1 MTAKPGCHND
11 SLWKDVK
18 GEEEGEER
26 VGRCTDVSLAPP
38 SDAGRMKSSSC
49 WRKTGRRLGFDKL
62 FVILSVLLCIFLSP
76 CFLAIIYSFQ
86 ASLFSLS
93 SPLLFPSRLLYCSSI
108 FQHPGTPFSC
118 LLVSYFFS
126 LSPLLLPMSV
136 VVSCVL
142 LRQIKCS
149 IHLLSSVL
157 QRTVNVRS
165 LPSSVSSPLYHRR
178 ADQIGT
184 GPSHSVEDK

>member
-1 MTAKPGCHND
+1 MTNC
-11 SLWKDVK
+11 
-18 GEEEGEER
+18 
-26 VGRCTDVSLAPP
+26 
-38 SDAGRMKSSSC
+38 
-49 WRKTGRRLGFDKL
+49 
-62 FVILSVLLCIFLSP
+62 LSFCLYCYVFFFPLV
-76 CFLAIIYSFQ
+76 
-86 ASLFSLS
+86 FSLS
-93 SPLLFPSRLLYCSSI
+93 SILFKRPLFRFPLLFPSHLLYCSSI